1 MTDKLW
7 FFSPFFPNDSIKEA
21 KVVKETA
28 TFFIIEK
35 NLFGFCEQVKI
46 RKDSMSMMG
55 ITRNQ
60 RYFLTREEAIDD
72 AVKYYTK
79 RIADEKEEINKINE
93 DIDANKRLLKD
104 NFGVEV
110 E

>member
-7 FFSPFFPNDSIKEA
+7 FFSPFFFFFFIKEA
-21 KVVKETA
+21 KVVKETD
-28 TFFIIEK
+28 TFFVVEK
-35 NLFGFCEQVKI
+35 NLWGFCEQVKI

-79 RIADEKEEINKINE
+79 RIADKKEEINKINE
-93 DIDANKRLLKD
+93 EIDADKCLLKD

>member
-1 MTDKLW
+1 
-7 FFSPFFPNDSIKEA
+7 
-21 KVVKETA
+21 
-28 TFFIIEK
+28 
-35 NLFGFCEQVKI
+35 
-46 RKDSMSMMG
+46 MSMMG
-55 ITRNQ
+55 ITRDQ

-79 RIADEKEEINKINE
+79 RIADKKEEINKINE